1 MPGIDLGSDAELGSG
16 SRGKGPRKA
25 GPCLHG
31 AYNLAASPDL
41 GEGKGLE
48 RSSDA
53 AEACGY
59 LDLLLRYFSLGS
71 SISITW
77 ELARNANSQ
86 VPLKPCP
93 IGFKNPS

>member
-16 SRGKGPRKA
+16 SRGKGPRRA
-25 GPCLHG
+25 GPCLRG

-71 SISITW
+71 SISIAW
-77 ELARNANSQ
+77 ELARNATETM
-86 VPLKPCP
+86 PYRL
-93 IGFKNPS
+93 